1 MSCFFFFFRPRSPAG
16 ESMRRIYIII
26 MKIASQGAPRTGLTL
41 RRTARS
47 PWTRVRVSAEC
58 SRVVDFIGIAIL
70 PPSICIFSAYSSW
83 FTFSLGIFAL
93 RLRLF
98 FRRLHHLSD
107 TYIIFAIRFAAE
119 FIFSKR
125 FSFRKNNS
133 LEG

>member
-1 MSCFFFFFRPRSPAG
+1 MCFPASGIAVGGEGGGDGGGGRPTLGILSQGRRLSTRGFAICRVFFFRPRSPAG

-70 PPSICIFSAYSSW
+70 PPSIYVYSRLIR
-83 FTFSLGIFAL
+83 LGSRFRLAFL
-93 RLRLF
+93 RC
-98 FRRLHHLSD
+98 
-107 TYIIFAIRFAAE
+107 A
-119 FIFSKR
+119 
-125 FSFRKNNS
+125 
-133 LEG
+133 